1 MSNTLPHRATE
12 TVLPHRATRSVLPHR
27 ATGTVTTN
35 DGARIAVYDHGTPV
49 DDQPTLVLV
58 HGWAAAA
65 SSWDPVIERLG
76 SGRTIT
82 LDLRGHG
89 QSNRATPDATV
100 HRLAEDV
107 HQVLR
112 TLDLGPIVLAG
123 HSLGCAVIWA
133 YLELH
138 GSGGVAG
145 LALID
150 QSPAMARDPAWSEAE
165 AADAGAVLT
174 AEDFYSLAAA
184 LAAPDSAVDTMRSI
198 ITDLA
203 GPGSSA
209 ELIDQALDT
218 ALRVD
223 PGYAATLL
231 RNHALHDW
239 RSRITAIDRPTLVLH
254 GTQSIFPPSG
264 SVWIERTVATAR
276 RIPIDGHHLLPS
288 ERPADLAEALHS
300 FLREL
305 SPCSDQ

>member
-1 MSNTLPHRATE
+1 M
-12 TVLPHRATRSVLPHR
+12 LPHR

-89 QSNRATPDATV
+89 RSNRTTQDATV

-123 HSLGCAVIWA
+123 HALGCAVIWA
-133 YLELH
+133 YLGLY

-150 QSPAMARDPAWSEAE
+150 QSPAMARDPAWSDTE

-174 AEDFYSLAAA
+174 AEEFRCLTA
-184 LAAPDSAVDTMRSI
+184 
-198 ITDLA
+198 
-203 GPGSSA
+203 
-209 ELIDQALDT
+209 ALDT

-223 PGYAATLL
+223 PSYAAALL
-231 RNHALHDW
+231 RIHALHDW
-239 RSRITAIDRPTLVLH
+239 RPRIAAIDRPTLVLH
-254 GTQSIFPPSG
+254 GTQSMLPLSD
-264 SVWIERTVATAR
+264 SAWIERTVATAR
-276 RIPIDGHHLLPS
+276 RTPIDGHHLLPS
-288 ERPADLAEALHS
+288 ERPAELAEALHG